1 MRAVLS
7 ILAVVVLTLGCGGA
21 PGPASRTAERAA
33 AGPDPATVPPS
44 GPPAREGTIDRA
56 ELDAV
61 LAAGLGRFLQRVG
74 TEPHLE
80 EGRFVGFRLTEL
92 RSELFDGVDLRPGDT
107 LVSVNG
113 MPIERPEEAMQVWN
127 GLRVASEL
135 TVEYLRGGERHQ
147 LRFAISE

>member
-1 MRAVLS
+1 MRALLSTLCVAVL
-7 ILAVVVLTLGCGGA
+7 LVGCGGS
-21 PGPASRTAERAA
+21 PGPSSETVENEAPP
-33 AGPDPATVPPS
+33 PDPATVPPS
-44 GPPAREGTIDRA
+44 EPPASEGTIDRA

-61 LAAGLGRFLQRVG
+61 LAGGLGRFLQRVE

-92 RSELFDGVDLRPGDT
+92 RSEVFEDVDLQPGDT

-135 TVEYLRGGERHQ
+135 TVEYLREGERHQ
-147 LRFAISE
+147 LRFAISD